1 MDAYYPDPDARAAPV
16 VHSDAIVTGTPVHAR
31 EPAYLGATT
40 GHESRVF
47 ACAQCGH
54 VGPSEIARVRGAA
67 SAFAMIVTFG
77 LSACLCPNDAA
88 DTYHHCANCDAVLA
102 CAKLA

>member
-1 MDAYYPDPDARAAPV
+1 MDAYYPPEDAHARTDVPGHV
-16 VHSDAIVTGTPVHAR
+16 VVTGTPVDAR

-40 GHESRVF
+40 GHERRVF
-47 ACAQCGH
+47 ACASCGH

-67 SAFAMIVTFG
+67 STFALILTFG
-77 LSACLCPNDAA
+77 LSACLCPNDVA

-102 CAKLA
+102 GAELA

>member
-1 MDAYYPDPDARAAPV
+1 MEAYYPDPDARVPPVAPADV
-16 VHSDAIVTGTPVHAR
+16 VVTGTPVCAR

-47 ACAQCGH
+47 ACARCGH

-67 SAFAMIVTFG
+67 SAFVMIVTFG
-77 LSACLCPNDAA
+77 LSACVCPNEAA

-102 CAKLA
+102 RAALA